1 MALYMKIAALLFL
14 AQLRLAAASRTAC
27 TTPIEC
33 FGRSR
38 LLSTIIGLN
47 DFYTGHY
54 TSYGCFYEGSTAY
67 FGLGGTVES
76 MSETDLEGG
85 RERIWCQTDEDEA
98 DGSSIEINT
107 QTGSP
112 IQAPTLTPSLK
123 PTALLL
129 VLPVVYRPVQPT
141 NAPTK
146 QPIKQPT
153 REPMNGSTSSSEGH
167 TQTGSPIQAP
177 SLTPSLKP
185 TALLFDLPNE
195 TTKQPIKQPTR
206 EPTNE
211 PTSSSEVHT
220 QTGSPIKAPTLTPSL
235 KPTALLF
242 DLPVVSNEP
251 TKQPMKQPTHK
262 PTNEPTH
269 QPTLLPSIPTA
280 DAIQTVC
287 RNQEQCNSRRL
298 ELGFDRF
305 LIGDYPAKGCYYKGN
320 KAYYGLGGTTAD
332 IAEPNL
338 TGDKQRIWCSIRR
351 IPSLETT
358 QPPMQSL
365 ISLDSIDFPVE
376 TPPPITIHSGEDF
389 RPEFEREEVKP
400 NLPEQ
405 KYCINIVIVTDNY
418 GGETGFELSSHPE
431 DESEPE
437 LLVHY
442 PMGSLESKTTYREE
456 VCVPKGN
463 YKFTLHDDWG
473 GLCCGFGKGSFSVMV
488 DGEEVVYGGNF
499 KPKTISYD
507 IITGY
512 VPEMNNVDKN
522 WLDEHNALRK
532 TFHEEHNKEYRPLQ
546 WSTELAK
553 DASDWVDEIL
563 PSCKNIREPK
573 LEEGDNMA
581 VTRYA
586 IGPAD
591 NESPKHIMGRWVK
604 KVGSAT
610 MRQVMWRGTRYMGC
624 SNKVRNNDDG
634 SYCYV
639 HICRYSRPGNCS
651 VGAYPSWLA
660 ATLTD
665 HTTCGSPCTKKGCY

>member
-153 REPMNGSTSSSEGH
+153 REPMNGSTSSSEG
-167 TQTGSPIQAP
+167 
-177 SLTPSLKP
+177 
-185 TALLFDLPNE
+185 
-195 TTKQPIKQPTR
+195 
-206 EPTNE
+206 
-211 PTSSSEVHT
+211 HT